1 MIIMMLWL
9 SIINFKDKL
18 INYIMIKIII
28 KTMKNSNNNY
38 FNKEKNNNIIYNNI
52 IIPKY
57 PS

>member
-1 MIIMMLWL
+1 MLWL